1 MIMKD
6 KERELDKR
14 FEPDT
19 RFLLANER
27 TLLAW
32 IRTSI
37 ALQAGGLALA
47 HFSSNIVTQRVLSIL
62 IVGLGG
68 WMAYTGYSRFQAADQ
83 AIRAER
89 LPSIGHAP
97 LLQTGSV
104 ILIAAV
110 LIVGIL
116 TGIH

>member
-1 MIMKD
+1 MVMKN
-6 KERELDKR
+6 KTWEVEKH
-14 FEPDT
+14 FEPDA

-47 HFSSNIVTQRVLSIL
+47 HFSANAIAQYVLSIL
-62 IVGLGG
+62 VIGLGG
-68 WMAYTGYSRFQAADQ
+68 SMAYIGYSRFKAADR
-83 AIRAER
+83 AIRSAQ

-97 LLQTGSV
+97 VIQTGGV
-104 ILIAAV
+104 IFIALTLIA
-110 LIVGIL
+110 GIL
-116 TGIH
+116 FGIH

>member
-1 MIMKD
+1 MTEKT
-6 KERELDKR
+6 KEAKKR

-47 HFSSNIVTQRVLSIL
+47 HFSSDTIVQHVVSIL
-62 IVGLGG
+62 IIGLGG
-68 WMAYTGYSRFQAADQ
+68 WMAYMGYSRFKAADQ
-83 AIRAER
+83 AIRAEQ
-89 LPSIGHAP
+89 LPSIGYAP
-97 LLQTGSV
+97 MLQTASV
-104 ILIAAV
+104 ILIAGM
-110 LIVGIL
+110 LIIGIL
-116 TGIH
+116 IGVR

>member
-1 MIMKD
+1 MVMKD
-6 KERELDKR
+6 KKDETEKR
-14 FEPDT
+14 FEPDI

-47 HFSSNIVTQRVLSIL
+47 HFSSNVVTQRVLSIL

-68 WMAYTGYSRFQAADQ
+68 WMAYTGYSRFKAADQ
-83 AIRAER
+83 AIRDEQ

-97 LLQTGSV
+97 LLQAASV
-104 ILIAAV
+104 IFIAIV

-116 TGIH
+116 VGVR